1 MLFEIRLRHDRDPA
15 TEAYQDFVA
24 WVDENSVLGARGAA
38 AEINYAFLPVTR
50 LQSYFD
56 RRQLSKLLEV
66 LFKDDVPPDHRILR
80 EKYSKVFCILLYIGK
95 REYIEHFMQHE
106 SLNDQRL
113 PFDPQRPTHFPR
125 DPNDQ
130 EFFSNFYKTQCM
142 LCVPKFHYNI
152 AEKFEKDR
160 ILPITEKCRI
170 DARGSAK
177 IYRIKIHEAYD
188 GLVPLGN
195 EQKVRAMVLPFSQ
208 QNCFELIKHRISAIT
223 LTHTF

>member
-1 MLFEIRLRHDRDPA
+1 M
-15 TEAYQDFVA
+15 
-24 WVDENSVLGARGAA
+24 DENSVLGARGAA

-56 RRQLSKLLEV
+56 RRQLSKLLGV

-80 EKYSKVFCILLYIGK
+80 ENDSKVFCILLYIGK

-130 EFFSNFYKTQCM
+130 EFFSKRSACFAYQSSTTTSLRSSRKT
-142 LCVPKFHYNI
+142 VSYPSPKN
-152 AEKFEKDR
+152 AESMPEV
-160 ILPITEKCRI
+160 
-170 DARGSAK
+170 ARRS
-177 IYRIKIHEAYD
+177 IE
-188 GLVPLGN
+188 
-195 EQKVRAMVLPFSQ
+195 
-208 QNCFELIKHRISAIT
+208 
-223 LTHTF
+223 